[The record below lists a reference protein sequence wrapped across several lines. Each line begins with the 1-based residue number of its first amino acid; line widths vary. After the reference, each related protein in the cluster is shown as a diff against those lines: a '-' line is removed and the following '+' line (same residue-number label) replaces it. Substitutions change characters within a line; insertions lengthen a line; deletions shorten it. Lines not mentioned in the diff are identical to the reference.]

1 VLVIGSRSFVG
12 RRVAERLRAA
22 HTVETAGR
30 DAGADLQLELGGSAV
45 FPPPGERSYDA
56 IVHCAA
62 SFEPSTPGGML
73 RNELV
78 NAVGA
83 LEVGELATR
92 TGCRRLVLLSTVSV
106 FDEHEGR
113 CTTPTRSQA
122 ARPEPRSPVRTAG
135 IALCTLCPGG
145 VYDERGEGRR
155 HQPLLYHIVDC
166 ARRGQDFELHG
177 KADPLR
183 NFLHVD
189 DLASVVEATLR
200 FGFTGTFPALHPHFH
215 RVQEIAELAFRVFGA
230 AAGSRRTSRTSGGFA
245 SPATI
250 FTRIGRPA
258 HRPIVGSLMRTSWL
272 RRRGATSCTGVGAII
287 GYGVVNSLR
296 LGRYALKIVGLD
308 IYAHAVG
315 QYWCDA
321 FERSVPVADPGY
333 TSFLQDV
340 IARHRIDLVIPGI
353 EQDVTFL
360 SRHRA
365 ALADT
370 GARLALNDA
379 ELIALSD
386 DKWLTREALA
396 GSVCLPST
404 ASSAGASTRSPHA
417 WERRS

>member
-1 VLVIGSRSFVG
+1 VRVLVVGSRSFVG

-45 FPPPGERSYDA
+45 FPPAGERSYDA

-62 SFEPSTPGGML
+62 SFEPSTPAGML

-106 FDEHEGR
+106 FDEEEGR
-113 CTTPTRSQA
+113 LHDSYALSKRHGQEGLDLLC
-122 ARPEPRSPVRTAG
+122 RTAG

-215 RVQEIAELAFRVFGA
+215 RVQEIAELAFRVFGRGGRVVRA
-230 AAGSRRTSRTSGGFA
+230 EDKPDLRGLRFPAGDS
-245 SPATI
+245 I
-250 FTRIGRPA
+250 FTRIGRPPLIDL
-258 HRPIVGSLMRTSWL
+258 RRGLELMRDQ
-272 RRRGATSCTGVGAII
+272 
-287 GYGVVNSLR
+287 
-296 LGRYALKIVGLD
+296 LG
-308 IYAHAVG
+308 
-315 QYWCDA
+315 
-321 FERSVPVADPGY
+321 
-333 TSFLQDV
+333 
-340 IARHRIDLVIPGI
+340 
-353 EQDVTFL
+353 
-360 SRHRA
+360 
-365 ALADT
+365 
-370 GARLALNDA
+370 
-379 ELIALSD
+379 
-386 DKWLTREALA
+386 
-396 GSVCLPST
+396 
-404 ASSAGASTRSPHA
+404 
-417 WERRS
+417 